1 MQSKIT
7 WAILSLI
14 LLLAIVIVSV
24 GYLRSSDNQKIL
36 SSQEQ
41 GNKDFL
47 DFVAQKKKL
56 PQVSEEVSLVAV
68 GDIMLSRTV
77 ASKIKTHNDINY
89 TFLKVADF
97 LKEADITFGNL
108 ENPITAGATIAPYEL
123 TLRADPGVENALKNV
138 GFDILSLANN
148 HTPNLGIQGLA
159 DTFAY
164 LSKVG
169 IAYVGGGRNAEEA
182 NKPVY
187 LTRKGI
193 TFAFLAYNDTD
204 VVPAYYEASDT
215 RAGTAFMRSDKMVE
229 AVKEAKQ
236 KANFVIVSMHAGN
249 EYTDKP
255 NDSQIIFAHKAIDAG
270 AELVIGSHPHV
281 IQPIEKYNGKY
292 ILYSLG
298 NFIFDQNQSDEVK
311 QGLAVKILF
320 DENSVRKISFYPV
333 LIQDFSQPEFL
344 EGNEATQVL
353 SRLRY
358 PLSENS
364 VFEWNKIARQFDK
377 ISRSVIYNN
386 KPNQSNVAKSERADL
401 DKDTKQEEYV
411 LENGLLK
418 IVQGEKIIW
427 ESTSEW
433 WVDDFVLADSN
444 NDEVMDVNLSVW
456 KSGDFGSSKP
466 FWVKENDMSIKNHF
480 FVLDFV
486 DGKIKPI
493 WQSSNLDTPNC
504 EFKIAD
510 VDDDGKNDL
519 VVIEGDYSQKP
530 ICSGDH
536 VAVWK
541 WNDWGFSNEW
551 RSDNGKFRNLNIEH
565 IGIKIRMVVDEF

>member
-1 MQSKIT
+1 MQRKIT
-7 WAILSLI
+7 WAILFSVLF
-14 LLLAIVIVSV
+14 LAVVIASV
-24 GYLRSSDNQKIL
+24 GYLRLSDNQNL
-36 SSQEQ
+36 SSQKQ
-41 GNKDFL
+41 DDKDFL

-56 PQVSEEVSLVAV
+56 PQASEEVSLVAI

-77 ASKIKTHNDINY
+77 ASKMKAHNDINY
-89 TFLKVADF
+89 PLLKVADF

-148 HTPNLGIQGLA
+148 HMPNIGVRGLT
-159 DTFAY
+159 DTFDY
-164 LSKVG
+164 LRRAG
-169 IAYVGGGRNAEEA
+169 IEYVGGGRDSTEA

-187 LTRKGI
+187 ITRKGI

-204 VVPAYYEASDT
+204 VVPAYYEASDI
-215 RAGTAFMRSDKMVE
+215 RAGTAFMRSEKMVE

-249 EYTDKP
+249 EYADKP
-255 NDSQIIFAHKAIDAG
+255 NESQINFAHKAIDAG

-311 QGLAVKILF
+311 QGLAVKIFF
-320 DENSVRKISFYPV
+320 DENSVQEISFYPV

-344 EGNEATQVL
+344 KGNEATQVL
-353 SRLRY
+353 SRLHY

-364 VFEWNKIARQFDK
+364 VFEWDKTAHQFNKIGG
-377 ISRSVIYNN
+377 SVVYNN
-386 KPNQSNVAKSERADL
+386 KPNQSNVVKSEKADL

-418 IVQGEKIIW
+418 IVQGNKIIW
-427 ESTSEW
+427 ESPGEW
-433 WVDDFVLADSN
+433 WIDDFVLADSN
-444 NDEVMDVNLSVW
+444 NDSIMEVNLSVW
-456 KSGDFGSSKP
+456 KSGDYGSSKP

-480 FVLDFV
+480 FVFDFAGGV
-486 DGKIKPI
+486 MKPI
-493 WQSSNLDTPNC
+493 WQSSNLDAPNC
-504 EFKIAD
+504 EFKITD
-510 VDDDGKNDL
+510 VDNDGKNDL

-530 ICSGDH
+530 ICTGSH

-551 RSDNGKFRNLNIEH
+551 RSGNGKFRNLEIEH
-565 IGIKIRMVVDEF
+565 IGNKIRMVVDEF